1 VTPVQYAPPPGYDL
15 GLELYSAAELRR
27 RANRPGF
34 GGIERVDFHFVIYV
48 TSGQYRHTVD
58 FQAYACRAGGLLIT
72 QPGQVHRFGRLPGWD
87 GWLLMFRPEL
97 LQPREFTTPIGE
109 LELFRQVE
117 ALPTYLKTDGE
128 LRGAVTETFERMARD
143 AAHLGPAPAITALLR
158 NQLHALMIRLHLA
171 GPSTIEDERLAPVIL
186 QRFRRYRTTIEQEY
200 VRWHQ
205 VAQYARHLGCS
216 EKSLNRATFEV
227 VGMNAK
233 TLLMNRIILEAR
245 RLLAH
250 TSLPVATIGDRLG
263 FDEATNFVKAFRR
276 ETGMTPGKF
285 RTRETRN

>member
-1 VTPVQYAPPPGYDL
+1 
-15 GLELYSAAELRR
+15 
-27 RANRPGF
+27 
-34 GGIERVDFHFVIYV
+34 
-48 TSGQYRHTVD
+48 
-58 FQAYACRAGGLLIT
+58 
-72 QPGQVHRFGRLPGWD
+72 
-87 GWLLMFRPEL
+87 
-97 LQPREFTTPIGE
+97 
-109 LELFRQVE
+109 
-117 ALPTYLKTDGE
+117 
-128 LRGAVTETFERMARD
+128 
-143 AAHLGPAPAITALLR
+143 
-158 NQLHALMIRLHLA
+158 MIRLHLA

-200 VRWHQ
+200 MRWHQ

-250 TSLPVATIGDRLG
+250 TSLPVAIIGDRLG

-276 ETGMTPGKF
+276 ETGMMPGKF